1 MKQKHLLQV
10 VVFVVFTCF
19 SPAAWAGGAISS
31 GETKTGTL
39 NAPAYQDSWTFSGTA
54 GDRVVVTATGTST
67 AIYPEIYLN
76 APGEEDPEASAT
88 GIGTSKRLDHQLEHS
103 GTYTIVVRDW
113 NRDTTGTYAI
123 SLAKIP
129 GETTSSTDTD
139 GGNISSAQT
148 RTGNFNLASDTDLF
162 QFTADSVGERVVI
175 TVTGTGSG
183 IYPEIFLY
191 PPGSGAAEANATGL
205 GSNKRLDH
213 QLEHSGLYTIVV
225 QDYALDTTG
234 GYAISLAKIPGAV
247 TSDSDTDGGNIS
259 SAQTRTGNFNLAS
272 DTDLFQFTA
281 DSVGERVVITVTG
294 TGSGIY
300 PEIFLYPPG
309 SGAAEANATGLGSN
323 KRLDHQL
330 EHSGLYTIV
339 VQDYALD
346 TTGGYAISL
355 AKIPGAVTSD
365 SDTDGGNISSA
376 QTRTG
381 NFNLASDTDLFQ
393 FTADSVGER
402 VVITVT
408 GTGSGIYPEIFL
420 YPPGSGAAEA
430 NATGLGSNKRLD
442 HQLEHSGLYTIVVQD
457 YALDTTGGYAISLAK
472 IPGADTSPT
481 DPDGGI
487 ILPAQTLTGNFN
499 LASDTD
505 IFQFCGKVGDLVVI
519 TATGTSAGI
528 YPEIYLY
535 PPEHGGASEVSAT
548 GIGTSKRLDHQ
559 LLQSGT
565 YTIVVQDWSLD
576 TTGTFNIALAKTPSA
591 CPPGIINSLPP
602 LGTSTNDFIGHLSWD
617 AVPDA
622 TGYDVYFGVNGTTPL
637 AKIGDNVST
646 PMLALPDMDP
656 LTVYY
661 WQVVAHTPSG
671 DIPGPVQWFKTGIF
685 DCEGDFGNTGNVGV
699 SDLVQFLPGFGRS
712 DCNQGTPCDGDFD
725 GDFDVDGTDIANFI
739 ADFGRTDCPILQL
752 METFTSGAPGWAPD
766 GSGTW
771 SATGGAYR
779 MTGIKPA
786 AGVFRYSFYSE
797 VFGDFTFQVDITKVQ
812 GVDAPAGI
820 LFRSNGTFD
829 NLYAFRLDTDGSYI
843 IGKRISGTSTTI
855 IPSTYS
861 SAINKGLGAVNKL
874 RVACHGETL
883 QFYINDHVVN
893 VIEDLDFAS
902 GKVGVYAWDDNTAV
916 NIVQF
921 DNAEVYSISTP

>member
-1 MKQKHLLQV
+1 M
-10 VVFVVFTCF
+10 
-19 SPAAWAGGAISS
+19 P
-31 GETKTGTL
+31 
-39 NAPAYQDSWTFSGTA
+39 
-54 GDRVVVTATGTST
+54 
-67 AIYPEIYLN
+67 
-76 APGEEDPEASAT
+76 
-88 GIGTSKRLDHQLEHS
+88 
-103 GTYTIVVRDW
+103 
-113 NRDTTGTYAI
+113 
-123 SLAKIP
+123 
-129 GETTSSTDTD
+129 
-139 GGNISSAQT
+139 AQT
-148 RTGNFNLASDTDLF
+148 LIGNFNLASDTDLF
-162 QFTADSVGERVVI
+162 E
-175 TVTGTGSG
+175 
-183 IYPEIFLY
+183 
-191 PPGSGAAEANATGL
+191 
-205 GSNKRLDH
+205 
-213 QLEHSGLYTIVV
+213 
-225 QDYALDTTG
+225 
-234 GYAISLAKIPGAV
+234 
-247 TSDSDTDGGNIS
+247 
-259 SAQTRTGNFNLAS
+259 
-272 DTDLFQFTA
+272 
-281 DSVGERVVITVTG
+281 
-294 TGSGIY
+294 
-300 PEIFLYPPG
+300 
-309 SGAAEANATGLGSN
+309 
-323 KRLDHQL
+323 
-330 EHSGLYTIV
+330 
-339 VQDYALD
+339 
-346 TTGGYAISL
+346 
-355 AKIPGAVTSD
+355 
-365 SDTDGGNISSA
+365 
-376 QTRTG
+376 
-381 NFNLASDTDLFQ
+381 
-393 FTADSVGER
+393 
-402 VVITVT
+402 
-408 GTGSGIYPEIFL
+408 
-420 YPPGSGAAEA
+420 
-430 NATGLGSNKRLD
+430 
-442 HQLEHSGLYTIVVQD
+442 
-457 YALDTTGGYAISLAK
+457 
-472 IPGADTSPT
+472 
-481 DPDGGI
+481 
-487 ILPAQTLTGNFN
+487 
-499 LASDTD
+499 
-505 IFQFCGKVGDLVVI
+505 FCGMAGDQVVI

-535 PPEHGGASEVSAT
+535 PPGGGASEASAIGT
-548 GIGTSKRLDHQ
+548 GTSKQLDHQ

-565 YTIVVQDWSLD
+565 YTIIVQDWNID
-576 TTGTFNIALAKTPSA
+576 TKGTFNIALAKTPSA
-591 CPPGIINSLPP
+591 CGPAIYNPLPY
-602 LGTSTNDFIGHLSWD
+602 LGTSANDFIGHLSWD
-617 AVPDA
+617 AVPGA
-622 TGYDVYFGVNGTTPL
+622 TGYDVYFGVNGTSPL